1 MISGKL
7 GAIQIQ
13 TVAASA
19 AFTDQA
25 TTKNGTYDVYY
36 ITDRSKAYWDKSS
49 PITVKKN
56 GATITTGFI
65 IEGCGGFI
73 RFTVPNIVTDA
84 ITVSGKSYTMSAAGG
99 FTNWS
104 IDLGA
109 DLVDVTTFG
118 SNGWKESQ
126 PSLNEWSASAEAFW
140 GDASFLTSLGQEMV
154 FSFYVDSGANKY
166 RYEGY
171 GLLNADG
178 IEVSVDEMIKESIEI
193 KGNGKLYYREG

>member
-13 TVAASA
+13 TAAASA

-36 ITDRSKAYWDKSS
+36 ITDRSKAYWDKTA

-56 GATITTGFI
+56 GATITTGFT
-65 IEGCGGFI
+65 IEECGGFI
-73 RFTVPNIVTDA
+73 RFTAPNIVTDT
-84 ITVSGKSYTMSAAGG
+84 ITVSGKNFTMAAAGG

-109 DLVDVTTFG
+109 DLVDITTFG

-140 GDASFLTSLGQEMV
+140 GDSSFLTNLGQEMV

-166 RYEGY
+166 RYEGF
-171 GLLNADG
+171 GLFNADG
-178 IEVSVDEMIKESIEI
+178 IEVSADEMIKESIEI